1 MMGYAHTVPLPA
13 AFQLPTSPLDFRWSF
28 FTNDLTPA
36 LMNPNGTSRRPG
48 LGWEDL
54 LVFLHN
60 VVVTF
65 LEDFLPTKKKKKEH
79 HYTMTSMYGVYYT
92 KKLPTTTNKALKCTY
107 IIYPLPPWMW
117 PDHRLEAEPYALG
130 WCRPQTDG
138 PPLRARTLMQAARR
152 WRRHA
157 GGGSVRFL
165 LGLLVGDDRF
175 FVTKMR

>member
-1 MMGYAHTVPLPA
+1 MGYAHTVPLPA

-65 LEDFLPTKKKKKEH
+65 LEDFLPTK
-79 HYTMTSMYGVYYT
+79 T
-92 KKLPTTTNKALKCTY
+92 KKTAPLYHDLHVWCILYQKTSNHNK
-107 IIYPLPPWMW
+107 
-117 PDHRLEAEPYALG
+117 
-130 WCRPQTDG
+130 
-138 PPLRARTLMQAARR
+138 
-152 WRRHA
+152 
-157 GGGSVRFL
+157 
-165 LGLLVGDDRF
+165 
-175 FVTKMR
+175 